1 MRRFL
6 PIPILVAIILGS
18 ASLVLSMAIL
28 QASKSASARGTL
40 VELSEQRLA
49 MSRIAQELWRQLSE
63 IKRLARQYA
72 SSGDSRFLESHRL
85 LIQQMRDRSA
95 LLADGPSPDAA
106 LPDLRNQALMDFI
119 SELNLAGFEA
129 NEMRSLSMALN
140 TIVGLGAVQDELM
153 SQVQPGQASAETL
166 LDLSR
171 PAMEERARQLA
182 NYIQQTEANVGA
194 RIDAAVA
201 RQHKL
206 IDTLQQQLFAL
217 LGFLAILITLTL
229 VISYRYAAKPLR
241 HLLNAATAIG
251 SGQYNTR
258 AEVFGVREIAELAT
272 TLNWM
277 ADSFKA
283 DLNARIRAE
292 QHAQRTEQRL
302 RQVNEASPG
311 VLWEIVLGD
320 GRPRI
325 TFVGGAFEKLYSVT
339 REQVL
344 DDFETLA
351 GSIHPDDRAGFRR
364 AIARAGRERADFS
377 NEHRGLRPDGE
388 YRWIRAHGQLR
399 TARDGTPIWSGY
411 SVDIEEL
418 TGLRRQLEDALAA
431 AEAGNRS
438 KSEFLANLSHEIRT
452 PMNAILGMTHLALQ
466 TELNPKQQE
475 YLKRIDTS
483 GHLLLSIINDILDVS
498 KIDAG
503 RMELESL
510 EFSIEQLLD
519 NVTDVVGGRA
529 QEKGLALNLDVDDA
543 VPRVLVGDP
552 LRIGQVLINL
562 INNAIK
568 FTERGEVS
576 VHLSLLESS
585 SDSARLRFDIRDTGV
600 GIAPEVQRRLFKAFT
615 QADSSTTRKYG
626 GTGLGL
632 TISRRLAR
640 LMDGDIHIESTEGE
654 GSTFSFDAL
663 LGLKPELQQELQNTA
678 SSLGPLRCLVVDDS
692 ASARRVLVS
701 GLRHFGFITS
711 EADSGKAAL
720 ELARRQK
727 FDIILL
733 DWRMPDLDGLETA
746 RRIKLLPGARCK
758 IIIVTGHAREELM
771 RDFAQERAVDGV
783 LLKPVGSPVMLDT
796 IAAVRQSGRKAM
808 ETTGEFEKRRVPDL
822 STRSV
827 LMAEDNDINRE
838 LVEELLDLTGA
849 RLTSVA
855 SGEEVLAAFSRERID
870 LVLMDLQLQGMD
882 GLRTTRAIREEL
894 EQTELPIIAMS
905 ADAHPEARQQCLD
918 VGMNDFI
925 AKPIVVEELY
935 RKLSEWLDAKPSQDT
950 LIAKTTAHLPQLP
963 GVDLEAGLTRA
974 NYNRELYLRLI
985 NQLCLRFAGT
995 PQKLRLRLDN
1005 RDWQEFRALT
1015 HMLKGA
1021 SGNLGAT
1028 RIQNCCQSL
1037 EELATRQES
1046 QGISGLIRELEVAF
1060 QNLHQALAP
1069 QAGDGAP
1076 GGDAAGLPLLHGAA
1090 LDELAELIR
1099 TGDASARRHAQGYR
1113 APPGHEGLLRSIQT
1127 HLSNYAFEEASVRL
1141 AELKAALAA

>member
-808 ETTGEFEKRRVPDL
+808 ESTGEFEKRRVPDL

-1021 SGNLGAT
+1021 AGNLGAT

-1069 QAGDGAP
+1069 QAGDSAP

>member
-18 ASLVLSMAIL
+18 ASLVLTMAIL

-49 MSRIAQELWRQLSE
+49 MSRIAQELWLQLSE

-72 SSGDSRFLESHRL
+72 SSGDPRFLERHRL
-85 LIQQMRDRSA
+85 LIQQMRDRST
-95 LLADGPSPDAA
+95 LLADEPGPDAA
-106 LPDLRNQALMDFI
+106 MPDLRNQALLNFI
-119 SELNLAGFEA
+119 NELNLAGFSSR
-129 NEMRSLSMALN
+129 EMQSLSLALN

-153 SQVQPGQASAETL
+153 SKVQPGEASADTL

-182 NYIQQTEANVGA
+182 NYIQQTESNVGA
-194 RIDAAVA
+194 RLDAAVA
-201 RQHKL
+201 KQHRL
-206 IDTLQQQLFAL
+206 IETLQQQLFAL
-217 LGFLAILITLTL
+217 LGFLSVLITLTL

-311 VLWEIVLGD
+311 VLWEIVLGQD
-320 GRPRI
+320 RPRI
-325 TFVGGAFEKLYSVT
+325 TFVAGAFEKLYSIT

-344 DDFETLA
+344 EDFETLA
-351 GSIHPDDRAGFRR
+351 NSIHPDDRAGFRR

-377 NEHRGLRPDGE
+377 NEHRGLRPDGQ

-399 TARDGTPIWSGY
+399 TSRDGTPIWSGY

-418 TGLRRQLEDALAA
+418 TGLRRQLEAALAA

-466 TELNPKQQE
+466 TELSPKQQE

-519 NVTDVVGGRA
+519 NVSDVVAGRA
-529 QEKGLALNLDVDDA
+529 QEKGLALNLEVDQA
-543 VPRVLVGDP
+543 VPRVLLGDP

-568 FTERGEVS
+568 FTERGEVN
-576 VHLSLLESS
+576 VHLRLIAA
-585 SDSARLRFDIRDTGV
+585 SADQVRLRFDVSDTGV
-600 GIAPEVQRRLFKAFT
+600 GIAPEVQQRLFKAFT

-640 LMDGDIHIESTEGE
+640 LMDGDIHIDSTPGE
-654 GSTFSFDAL
+654 GSTFSFEAL
-663 LGLKPELQQELQNTA
+663 LGLKPEVQRELQETA
-678 SSLGPLRCLVVDDS
+678 RSLGPLRCLVVDDS

-701 GLRHFGFITS
+701 GLRHFGFVTS
-711 EADSGKAAL
+711 EAGSGQEAL
-720 ELARRQK
+720 KLAHQQK
-727 FDIILL
+727 FDITLL

-746 RRIKLLPGARCK
+746 RRLRQMPGRGGK
-758 IIIVTGHAREELM
+758 IIIVTGHVREEMM

-783 LLKPVGSPVMLDT
+783 LLKPVSSPVMLDT
-796 IAAVRQSGRKAM
+796 IAAVRQSGRQTM
-808 ETTGEFEKRRVPDL
+808 EGTGDFEKRLVPDL
-822 STRSV
+822 GNRSV
-827 LMAEDNDINRE
+827 LMVEDNDINRE
-838 LVEELLDLTGA
+838 LIEELLDQTGA
-849 RLTSVA
+849 QLTSVE
-855 SGEEVLAAFSRERID
+855 SGEEVLTAFARKRVD

-882 GLRTTRAIREEL
+882 GLATTRAIRQEL
-894 EQTELPIIAMS
+894 KQTEVPIIAMS
-905 ADAHPEARQQCLD
+905 ADAQPEARQRCLD

-935 RKLSEWLDAKPSQDT
+935 RKLSKWLDAESGRDT
-950 LIAKTTAHLPQLP
+950 LIARTSSQLPQLP
-963 GVDLEAGLTRA
+963 GVDLDAGLSRA
-974 NYNRELYLRLI
+974 SHNLELYLRLI
-985 NQLCLRFAGT
+985 NQLCERFAGI
-995 PQKLRLRLDN
+995 PQKLRLRMDN
-1005 RDWQEFRALT
+1005 HDWQDFRALT

-1021 SGNLGAT
+1021 AGNLGAT
-1028 RIQNCCQSL
+1028 TIEGCCLSL
-1037 EELATRQES
+1037 EELAGRQEPEGMS
-1046 QGISGLIRELEVAF
+1046 HLIRELEIAF
-1060 QNLHQALAP
+1060 QNLHQALSP
-1069 QAGDGAP
+1069 QGEVADKA
-1076 GGDAAGLPLLHGAA
+1076 DARDDLPLLQEAA
-1090 LDELAELIR
+1090 LEELAELIR
-1099 TGDASARRHAQGYR
+1099 TGDASARRHCQNYR
-1113 APPGHEGLLRSIQT
+1113 APPGHEALLRSIQA
-1127 HLSNYAFEEASVRL
+1127 HLSNYAFEEASVQL
-1141 AELKAALAA
+1141 AQLKAALAA

>member
-351 GSIHPDDRAGFRR
+351 ASIHPDDRAGFRR

-1021 SGNLGAT
+1021 AGNLGAT

-1069 QAGDGAP
+1069 QAGDSAP